1 MGAVN
6 ENATSPPSVGDGH
19 LTLPLVPGDLYGDN
33 GSAQMLLQ
41 QAPADSWVAT
51 AKIAHANIATDGE
64 AAGLALINRF
74 DPNHFV
80 KTAVQYK
87 SDTDPNTPGDQPGK
101 WAERVLTADGNASRS
116 RPRRCRGRTP
126 AR

>member
-1 MGAVN
+1 MI
-6 ENATSPPSVGDGH
+6 
-19 LTLPLVPGDLYGDN
+19 
-33 GSAQMLLQ
+33 LQ
-41 QAPADSWVAT
+41 QAPTDSWVAT
-51 AKIAHANIATDGE
+51 AKIAHANVASNGE

-87 SDTDPNTPGDQPGK
+87 SDTDPDTPGDQTGQVGG
-101 WAERVLTADGNASRS
+101 ARADHGRRGASRS
-116 RPRRCRGRTP
+116 RPRRSRGRTP